1 MADLNKP
8 LDGNIVISRRTL
20 NTFGGVFCS
29 VTLSQFSSVIFLR
42 LGFIIAHAGLLESIL
57 QLILSY
63 FILLLTVFS
72 ICAISTNGA
81 VEGGGV
87 YFMLS
92 RTLGPEFGGAIGSI
106 FFFAQVC
113 SAALYIAGLV
123 EAVLINFGPGGILF
137 DGVLPGENHWWSYL
151 YALVILALC
160 MSILLIGSQMF
171 ARALYFIL
179 GVVIIVIICVFASF
193 FLQPKLIP
201 LPRSNS
207 LIYNSSTPN
216 DVTIFA
222 EFTSL
227 NGNTFKENIFPM
239 YSIDYTTGTL
249 TSFVIVFSVLFSGV
263 TGIMNGANVS
273 GELKN
278 PSRSIPLGTL
288 SALLFTL
295 LIYLVMMIFSAA
307 STSRYLLVNNN
318 IFMQSI
324 SFWQPIVVIGVF
336 ATTLSAALG
345 NLIGASRILEAIAR
359 DELFGRVLRPAKWTT
374 KRGNPIVAVLSAGL
388 LCLLI
393 LLIGRLNA
401 IAPLVSVLFLLAYAS
416 VNLACAGLDAASPP
430 NFRPTFRYFNW
441 MTSILGMVG
450 CIIMCLLIQPIYTV
464 IALLVLGLLVFSL
477 YQRHLE
483 SSWGNIGQALLF
495 HQIRKYLLLLDSRKD
510 HVKYWRLQLLLLV
523 ANPRSSASLVQF
535 MNSLKKGG
543 LYVVGHA
550 IYGDPD
556 GFIDQSDPCL
566 SQRWYW
572 TQYVKYLKTKAF
584 VEVTIDQS
592 VRRAISHLIRIS
604 GLGAMRPN
612 TVCLGFY
619 DDKSSVDV
627 LARIWKERKVKTFS
641 SWPNHIHSYD
651 SADLII
657 NSSDA
662 QTTNAYQ
669 TNSSELLANFDAISN
684 HDSNSIFVS
693 QNNSEFQFHGDHRPG
708 RLTSQEYVGIIREIL
723 NMETNVVLARNFDRV
738 IFDEGI
744 SGWDTTR
751 HYFRNIFR
759 PTHRSQG
766 MDFNY
771 NDGYNAG
778 SMMAET
784 GSMSEVNP
792 YIVDTSKAIF
802 FDIWPINLIEFYGE
816 NSYLSSSSSCEG
828 VYEQIIDRT
837 GLFLLQLACLVARS
851 PYWRKRRHP
860 PKLRAFFPYL
870 PKLNEMNPSS
880 EVVTSTDKARCQ
892 LSTLLKNLRIPAEIH
907 LVDVDSS
914 VMKRNLI
921 SKNINNNDNR
931 RIIYLNQLILS
942 HCHPNTTALFLYL
955 PKPNSD
961 LSLADI
967 YLNQLSILT
976 DALPPT
982 LLAHGLHEVTS
993 AEL

>member
-1 MADLNKP
+1 MADISKS
-8 LDGNIVISRRTL
+8 LDDNVVISRRTL

-57 QLILSY
+57 QLFLSY

-106 FFFAQVC
+106 FFLAQVC

-151 YALVILALC
+151 YAIVILALC
-160 MSILLIGSQMF
+160 TSILLIGSQMF

-179 GVVIIVIICVFASF
+179 AVVVIVIICVFASF

-207 LIYNSSTPN
+207 LIYNSSTSN
-216 DVTIFA
+216 NITIFA
-222 EFTSL
+222 EFTGL
-227 NGNTFKENIFPM
+227 NGNTFKENIYPM
-239 YSIDYTTGTL
+239 YSIDYTTGSL

-288 SALLFTL
+288 SALLCTL
-295 LIYLVMMIFSAA
+295 LIYLVMMIFSA
-307 STSRYLLVNNN
+307 SSNSRYLLLNNN

-359 DELFGRVLRPAKWTT
+359 DELFGRLLHPAKWTT
-374 KRGNPIVAVLSAGL
+374 KRGNPIVAVLSAGF

-441 MTSILGMVG
+441 ITSIFGMIG
-450 CIIMCLLIQPIYTV
+450 CFIMCLLIQPIYTV
-464 IALLVLGLLVFSL
+464 VAIIVLGLLVFSL

-550 IYGDPD
+550 ICGDPD
-556 GFIDQSDPCL
+556 EFVDQSDPCL
-566 SQRWYW
+566 NQRWYW

-584 VEVTIDQS
+584 VEITIDRS

-619 DDKSSVDV
+619 DDKPSIDV
-627 LARIWKERKVKTFS
+627 LARIWKERKVKKFS
-641 SWPNHIHSYD
+641 SWPNHIHSYN
-651 SADLII
+651 STELII
-657 NSSDA
+657 NNNDA
-662 QTTNAYQ
+662 QTTNAYLS
-669 TNSSELLANFDAISN
+669 SSELLANFGSVPN
-684 HDSNSIFVS
+684 QDSNSIFVN
-693 QNNSEFQFHGDHRPG
+693 QNNTDIQFYGDHRPG
-708 RLTSQEYVGIIREIL
+708 RLTSQEYVSIIREIL

-738 IFDEGI
+738 IFDEGM
-744 SGWDTTR
+744 SGWDATR
-751 HYFRNIFR
+751 RYFRNIFH
-759 PTHRSQG
+759 TNNRSQRLNS
-766 MDFNY
+766 NY
-771 NDGYNAG
+771 NNGYNAG
-778 SMMAET
+778 TVMDVT
-784 GSMSEVNP
+784 NSMSEINP
-792 YIVDTSKAIF
+792 YIVDTSKVIF
-802 FDIWPINLIEFYGE
+802 FDIWPIDLLGFYGE
-816 NSYLSSSSSCEG
+816 NLNLPSSSSHEEIYKQ
-828 VYEQIIDRT
+828 VIDRT

-860 PKLRAFFPYL
+860 PKLRAFFPQL
-870 PKLNEMNPSS
+870 RTMNPPNG
-880 EVVTSTDKARCQ
+880 EVVTVTDKARSQ

-907 LVDVDSS
+907 LVDMDSS
-914 VMKRNLI
+914 MMKENSMLKNI
-921 SKNINNNDNR
+921 DGNINNNR
-931 RIIYLNQLILS
+931 RIICLNQLILS

-955 PKPNSD
+955 PKPSSD

-967 YLNQLSILT
+967 YLNQLNILT
-976 DALPPT
+976 DTLPPT

>member
-1 MADLNKP
+1 MSLRRLLLSLSSFGY
-8 LDGNIVISRRTL
+8 LDFSDQY
-20 NTFGGVFCS
+20 S
-29 VTLSQFSSVIFLR
+29 HHMFSSVIFLR
-42 LGFIIAHAGLLESIL
+42 LGFIIAHAGLLESVL
-57 QLILSY
+57 QLFLSY

-151 YALVILALC
+151 YAIVILALC

-179 GVVIIVIICVFASF
+179 AVVVIVIICVFASF

-207 LIYNSSTPN
+207 LIYNLSASN
-216 DVTIFA
+216 NVTIFA
-222 EFTSL
+222 EFTGL
-227 NGNTFKENIFPM
+227 NGNTFRENIYPM
-239 YSIDYTTGTL
+239 YSIDYTTGSL

-288 SALLFTL
+288 SALLCTL
-295 LIYLVMMIFSAA
+295 VIYLVMMIFSA
-307 STSRYLLVNNN
+307 SSNSRYLLLNNN

-359 DELFGRVLRPAKWTT
+359 DELFGRLLHPAKWTT
-374 KRGNPIVAVLSAGL
+374 KRGNPIVAVLSAGF

-441 MTSILGMVG
+441 ITSILGMIG

-464 IALLVLGLLVFSL
+464 VAIIVLGVLVFSL

-550 IYGDPD
+550 LCGDAD
-556 GFIDQSDPCL
+556 EFVDQSDPCL
-566 SQRWYW
+566 NQRWYW

-584 VEVTIDQS
+584 VEITIDRS

-619 DDKSSVDV
+619 DDKPSIDV
-627 LARIWKERKVKTFS
+627 LARIWKERKVKAFS
-641 SWPNHIHSYD
+641 SWPNHIHSYN
-651 SADLII
+651 STDLII
-657 NSSDA
+657 NNNDT
-662 QTTNAYQ
+662 QTTNAYL
-669 TNSSELLANFDAISN
+669 NSSELLANFGSVPSQ
-684 HDSNSIFVS
+684 DSNSIFVN
-693 QNNSEFQFHGDHRPG
+693 QNNTDNQFYGNRRSG
-708 RLTSQEYVGIIREIL
+708 RLTSQEYVSIIREIL

-738 IFDEGI
+738 IFDEGM

-751 HYFRNIFR
+751 RYFRNIFH
-759 PTHRSQG
+759 TNNRSQRINS
-766 MDFNY
+766 NY
-771 NDGYNAG
+771 NSGYNAG
-778 SMMAET
+778 TVMDVTSSMPEI
-784 GSMSEVNP
+784 NP

-802 FDIWPINLIEFYGE
+802 FDIWPINLLEFHGE
-816 NSYLSSSSSCEG
+816 NLNLPSSSSHEG
-828 VYEQIIDRT
+828 IYRQVVDRT

-860 PKLRAFFPYL
+860 PKLRAFFPQL
-870 PKLNEMNPSS
+870 RTMSPPNG
-880 EVVTSTDKARCQ
+880 EVVTVTDKARSQ
-892 LSTLLKNLRIPAEIH
+892 LSTLLRNLRIPAEIH
-907 LVDVDSS
+907 LVDMDSS
-914 VMKRNLI
+914 VMKKNSML
-921 SKNINNNDNR
+921 KNIDDNR
-931 RIIYLNQLILS
+931 RIICLNQLILS
-942 HCHPNTTALFLYL
+942 YCHPNTTALFLYL
-955 PKPNSD
+955 PKPSSD

-967 YLNQLSILT
+967 YLNQLNILT
-976 DALPPT
+976 DTLPPT

>member
-1 MADLNKP
+1 MADIHKP
-8 LDGNIVISRRTL
+8 PGEVVISRRTL

-42 LGFIIAHAGLLESIL
+42 LGFIIAHAGLLESVL
-57 QLILSY
+57 QLFLSY
-63 FILLLTVFS
+63 LILLLTVFS

-151 YALVILALC
+151 YALVILGLC
-160 MSILLIGSQMF
+160 MFILLIGSQMF
-171 ARALYFIL
+171 ARALYLIL
-179 GVVIIVIICVFASF
+179 AVVIIVIICVFASF

-201 LPRSNS
+201 LPRSNL
-207 LIYNSSTPN
+207 LIYNQSSSNNETVYA
-216 DVTIFA
+216 D
-222 EFTSL
+222 FTGLDWS
-227 NGNTFKENIFPM
+227 TFKENTLPK
-239 YSIDYTTGTL
+239 YSVDYTTCTL

-288 SALLFTL
+288 SALLCTA

-307 STSRYLLVNNN
+307 SNSRYLLLNNN

-359 DELFGRVLRPAKWTT
+359 DELFGRLLRPAKWTT
-374 KRGNPIVAVLSAGL
+374 KRGNPIVAVLSAGF

-441 MTSILGMVG
+441 ITSIFGMIG

-464 IALLVLGLLVFSL
+464 VALVVLGLLVFSL

-550 IYGDPD
+550 VYGDPD
-556 GFIDQSDPCL
+556 EFNDQSDPCL
-566 SQRWYW
+566 SQRSYW

-584 VEVTIDQS
+584 VEITIDRS
-592 VRRAISHLIRIS
+592 IRRAISHLIRIS

-619 DDKSSVDV
+619 DDKCSVDV
-627 LARIWKERKVKTFS
+627 LARIWKERKVKTLN
-641 SWPNHIHSYD
+641 SWPNHIHSCD
-651 SADLII
+651 STELII
-657 NSSDA
+657 ENNNTQNTDA
-662 QTTNAYQ
+662 CI
-669 TNSSELLANFDAISN
+669 NSSELLANFGSIPN
-684 HDSNSIFVS
+684 QYSNSIFVNQTHPENQS
-693 QNNSEFQFHGDHRPG
+693 SNHSCTG
-708 RLTSQEYVGIIREIL
+708 RLTSQEYVSIIREIL

-738 IFDEGI
+738 IFDEGM

-751 HYFRNIFR
+751 RYFLNIFHPNNR
-759 PTHRSQG
+759 LRRLSSN
-766 MDFNY
+766 FNS
-771 NDGYNAG
+771 NSNMNTIMTVPQ
-778 SMMAET
+778 SMP
-784 GSMSEVNP
+784 EVNT
-792 YIVDTSKAIF
+792 YKVDCSKPIF
-802 FDIWPINLIEFYGE
+802 FDIWPVNLLELYYE
-816 NSYLSSSSSCEG
+816 NSIALSSSSLEG
-828 VYEQIIDRT
+828 IYEQAIDRT
-837 GLFLLQLACLVARS
+837 SLFLLQLACLVARS

-860 PKLRAFFPYL
+860 PKLRAFFPRL
-870 PKLNEMNPSS
+870 LTINSCNGEA
-880 EVVTSTDKARCQ
+880 VVTSTDQARCQ

-907 LVDVDSS
+907 LVDVNSS
-914 VMKRNLI
+914 MMRNSL
-921 SKNINNNDNR
+921 SQNNNNENR
-931 RIIYLNQLILS
+931 RITYLNQLLLS
-942 HCHPNTTALFLYL
+942 HCHPATTALFLYL

-961 LSLADI
+961 LSLADC

>member
-1 MADLNKP
+1 
-8 LDGNIVISRRTL
+8 
-20 NTFGGVFCS
+20 
-29 VTLSQFSSVIFLR
+29 
-42 LGFIIAHAGLLESIL
+42 
-57 QLILSY
+57 
-63 FILLLTVFS
+63 
-72 ICAISTNGA
+72 
-81 VEGGGV
+81 
-87 YFMLS
+87 
-92 RTLGPEFGGAIGSI
+92 
-106 FFFAQVC
+106 
-113 SAALYIAGLV
+113 
-123 EAVLINFGPGGILF
+123 
-137 DGVLPGENHWWSYL
+137 
-151 YALVILALC
+151 
-160 MSILLIGSQMF
+160 
-171 ARALYFIL
+171 
-179 GVVIIVIICVFASF
+179 
-193 FLQPKLIP
+193 
-201 LPRSNS
+201 
-207 LIYNSSTPN
+207 
-216 DVTIFA
+216 
-222 EFTSL
+222 
-227 NGNTFKENIFPM
+227 M
-239 YSIDYTTGTL
+239 YSIDYTTSSL

-278 PSRSIPLGTL
+278 PSRPIPLGTL
-288 SALLFTL
+288 SALLCTL
-295 LIYLVMMIFSAA
+295 LIYLIMMIFSA
-307 STSRYLLVNNN
+307 SSNSRYLLLNNN

-359 DELFGRVLRPAKWTT
+359 DELFGRLLHPAKWTS
-374 KRGNPIVAVLSAGL
+374 KRGNPIVAVLSAGF

-441 MTSILGMVG
+441 ITSILGMIG
-450 CIIMCLLIQPIYTV
+450 CFIMCLLIQPIYTV
-464 IALLVLGLLVFSL
+464 VAIIVLGLLVFSL

-550 IYGDPD
+550 ICGDPD
-556 GFIDQSDPCL
+556 EFVDQSDPCL
-566 SQRWYW
+566 NQRWYW

-584 VEVTIDQS
+584 VEITIDRS

-619 DDKSSVDV
+619 DDKPSIDV
-627 LARIWKERKVKTFS
+627 LARIWKERKVKKFS
-641 SWPNHIHSYD
+641 SWPNHIHSYN
-651 SADLII
+651 STELII
-657 NSSDA
+657 NNNDA
-662 QTTNAYQ
+662 QTTNAYLS
-669 TNSSELLANFDAISN
+669 SSELLANFGSVPN
-684 HDSNSIFVS
+684 QDSNSISVN
-693 QNNSEFQFHGDHRPG
+693 QNNTDNQFYGDHRSG
-708 RLTSQEYVGIIREIL
+708 RLTSQEYVSIIREIL

-738 IFDEGI
+738 IFDEGM
-744 SGWDTTR
+744 SGWDATR
-751 HYFRNIFR
+751 RYFRNIFH
-759 PTHRSQG
+759 TNNRSQRLNS
-766 MDFNY
+766 NY
-771 NDGYNAG
+771 NNGYDAG
-778 SMMAET
+778 TVMDVT
-784 GSMSEVNP
+784 NSMSENNP
-792 YIVDTSKAIF
+792 YIVDTSKVIF
-802 FDIWPINLIEFYGE
+802 FDIWPINLLGFYGE
-816 NSYLSSSSSCEG
+816 NLNLPSSSSHEEIYKQ
-828 VYEQIIDRT
+828 VIDRT

-860 PKLRAFFPYL
+860 PKLRAFFPQL
-870 PKLNEMNPSS
+870 RTMNPPNG
-880 EVVTSTDKARCQ
+880 EVVTVTDKARSQ

-907 LVDVDSS
+907 LVDMDSS
-914 VMKRNLI
+914 MMKKNSMLKNI
-921 SKNINNNDNR
+921 DDNINNNR
-931 RIIYLNQLILS
+931 RIICLNQLILS

-955 PKPNSD
+955 PKPSSD

-967 YLNQLSILT
+967 YLNQLNILT
-976 DALPPT
+976 DTLPPT

>member
-1 MADLNKP
+1 MADINKP
-8 LDGNIVISRRTL
+8 LDDNVVISRRTL

-42 LGFIIAHAGLLESIL
+42 LGFIIAHAGLLESVL
-57 QLILSY
+57 QLFLSY

-151 YALVILALC
+151 YAIVILALC

-179 GVVIIVIICVFASF
+179 AVVVIVIICVFASF

-207 LIYNSSTPN
+207 LIYNLSASN
-216 DVTIFA
+216 NVTIFA
-222 EFTSL
+222 EFTGL
-227 NGNTFKENIFPM
+227 NGNTFRENIYPM
-239 YSIDYTTGTL
+239 YSIDYTTGSL

-288 SALLFTL
+288 SALLCTL
-295 LIYLVMMIFSAA
+295 VIYLVMMIFSA
-307 STSRYLLVNNN
+307 SSNSRYLLLNNN

-359 DELFGRVLRPAKWTT
+359 DELFGRLLHPAKWTT
-374 KRGNPIVAVLSAGL
+374 KRGNPIVAVLSAGF

-441 MTSILGMVG
+441 ITSILGMIG

-464 IALLVLGLLVFSL
+464 VAIIVLGVLVFSL

-550 IYGDPD
+550 LCGDAD
-556 GFIDQSDPCL
+556 EFVDQSDPCL
-566 SQRWYW
+566 NQRWYW

-584 VEVTIDQS
+584 VEITIDRS

-619 DDKSSVDV
+619 DDKPSIDV
-627 LARIWKERKVKTFS
+627 LARIWKERKVKAFS
-641 SWPNHIHSYD
+641 SWPNHIHSYN
-651 SADLII
+651 STDLII
-657 NSSDA
+657 NNNDT
-662 QTTNAYQ
+662 QTTNAYL
-669 TNSSELLANFDAISN
+669 NSSELLANFGSVPSQ
-684 HDSNSIFVS
+684 DSNSIFVN
-693 QNNSEFQFHGDHRPG
+693 QNNTDNQFYGNRRSG
-708 RLTSQEYVGIIREIL
+708 RLTSQEYVSIIREIL

-738 IFDEGI
+738 IFDEGM

-751 HYFRNIFR
+751 RYFRNIFH
-759 PTHRSQG
+759 TNNRSQRINS
-766 MDFNY
+766 NY
-771 NDGYNAG
+771 NSGYNAG
-778 SMMAET
+778 TVMDVTSSMPEI
-784 GSMSEVNP
+784 NP

-802 FDIWPINLIEFYGE
+802 FDIWPINLLEFHGE
-816 NSYLSSSSSCEG
+816 NLNLPSSSSHEG
-828 VYEQIIDRT
+828 IYRQVVDRT

-860 PKLRAFFPYL
+860 PKLRAFFPQL
-870 PKLNEMNPSS
+870 RTMSPPNG
-880 EVVTSTDKARCQ
+880 EVVTVTDKARSQ
-892 LSTLLKNLRIPAEIH
+892 LSTLLRNLRIPAEIH
-907 LVDVDSS
+907 LVDMDSS
-914 VMKRNLI
+914 VMKKNSML
-921 SKNINNNDNR
+921 KNIDDNR
-931 RIIYLNQLILS
+931 RIICLNQLILS
-942 HCHPNTTALFLYL
+942 YCHPNTTALFLYL
-955 PKPNSD
+955 PKPSSD

-967 YLNQLSILT
+967 YLNQLNILT
-976 DALPPT
+976 DTLPPT